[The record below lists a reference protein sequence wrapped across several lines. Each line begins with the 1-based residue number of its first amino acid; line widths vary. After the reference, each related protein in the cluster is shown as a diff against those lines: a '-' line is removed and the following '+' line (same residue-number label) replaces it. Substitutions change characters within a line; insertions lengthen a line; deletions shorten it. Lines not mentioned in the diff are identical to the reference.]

1 MKIGQIVNQINDIIS
16 TLVKEGL
23 SDHQTFPSQ
32 KTSGEQTLITIGD
45 SPDLSVSL
53 RDLPYHEVYHALRSS
68 VSYHIRMLDG
78 GLIQFLYTFEKG
90 SLAKHRLALFPSPI
104 LEIFDSDPELYMK
117 DELFADIVGK
127 HSVKFPV
134 RFDFSADPKDH
145 KDPDH
150 PRSHLTLGQ
159 YKGCRIP
166 VQAPLTPYRF
176 IQFVLRNF
184 YNSVYFSCDFDKRA
198 IDYKFSDSITEG
210 ERNLSFIS
218 FT

>member
-1 MKIGQIVNQINDIIS
+1 MNIGQIVSQINDIIAI
-16 TLVKEGL
+16 LVKEGL

-32 KTSGEQTLITIGD
+32 KTSGDQTFITIGD

-53 RDLPYHEVYHALRSS
+53 RDLPYDEVYHSLRSS

-90 SLAKHRLALFPSPI
+90 ALAKHRLALFPSPN
-104 LEIFDSDPELYMK
+104 LEIFDSDPELYLK
-117 DELFADIVGK
+117 DEVFADIVGK

-134 RFDFSADPKDH
+134 RFDFSANPDDH
-145 KDPDH
+145 IDPDH
-150 PRSHLTLGQ
+150 PKSHLTLGQ

-184 YNSVYFSCDFDKRA
+184 YNSVYFACDFDQKA
-198 IDYKFSDSITEG
+198 IGSSFTDSISHREKG
-210 ERNLSFIS
+210 LAFIS
-218 FT
+218 F

>member
-1 MKIGQIVNQINDIIS
+1 MTVGQVVSQINDIIAI
-16 TLVKEGL
+16 LVKEGL

-32 KTSGEQTLITIGD
+32 KTSGDQTFVTIGN

-53 RDLPYHEVYHALRSS
+53 RDLPYRDVYHTLRSS

-90 SLAKHRLALFPSPI
+90 TLCKHRLSLFPSPN
-104 LEIFDSDPELYMK
+104 LEIFDTDPELYMK

-134 RFDFSADPKDH
+134 RFDFSADPEDH
-145 KDPDH
+145 IDPDH
-150 PRSHLTLGQ
+150 PKSHLILGQ

-176 IQFVLRNF
+176 IQFILRNF
-184 YNSVYFSCDFDKRA
+184 YNSVYLSCDFDQKAGTIRFL
-198 IDYKFSDSITEG
+198 DTITEREKG
-210 ERNLSFIS
+210 LASVCF
-218 FT
+218 